1 VAFGQSP
8 EDPARIVEPST
19 RGDEIGVAERE
30 LAEMQREL
38 AGTLQH
44 KNRLASLGLA
54 VSKINHDLRN
64 LLSPAQL
71 LSDRLAHLGDPSVR
85 KLGSKLM
92 ATLDRAIAYCEQT
105 LAYGK
110 AQEPPPQRREVDIAQ
125 LLDEVRDTLD
135 LEDGAKIGWVPSVE
149 RGLIADADPDQL
161 LRVLINLV
169 SNSVQALTARAPNDP
184 SRDQIRII
192 ARREGSVVILQ
203 VSDTGPGLPDRAR
216 AHLFEAFQ
224 GAARRGGTG
233 LGLVIAAELIRAH
246 GGDIRLLEGT
256 IGASFRIVIP
266 DRPVALD
273 ERRAERARA

>member
-1 VAFGQSP
+1 
-8 EDPARIVEPST
+8 
-19 RGDEIGVAERE
+19 
-30 LAEMQREL
+30 
-38 AGTLQH
+38 
-44 KNRLASLGLA
+44 
-54 VSKINHDLRN
+54 
-64 LLSPAQL
+64 
-71 LSDRLAHLGDPSVR
+71 
-85 KLGSKLM
+85 M

-110 AQEPPPQRREVDIAQ
+110 AQEPPPQRREVDVA
-125 LLDEVRDTLD
+125 LLLEEVRSTLD
-135 LEDGAKIGWVPSVE
+135 LEDGSKIAWVPSVE
-149 RGLIADADPDQL
+149 RGLVADADPDQL

-169 SNSVQALTARAPNDP
+169 RNSVQALSARAPNDP

-192 ARREGSVVILQ
+192 ARREGAVVILQ
-203 VSDTGPGLPDRAR
+203 VSDTGPGLAERAK

-233 LGLVIAAELIRAH
+233 LGLVIAEELIRAH

-266 DRPVALD
+266 DRPVVLD